1 MDTLRTDGDR
11 EINHHGRKIKVKS
24 PGEEKDELFNK
35 TTNIENGNGAPTYHD
50 MTQRNEQDLVKA
62 RKDFYDRAI
71 THRVDYLEYA
81 EFAGT

>member
-1 MDTLRTDGDR
+1 M
-11 EINHHGRKIKVKS
+11 K
-24 PGEEKDELFNK
+24 ELFNK
-35 TTNIENGNGAPTYHD
+35 AANLKNDNGVPTYYD
-50 MTQRNEQDLVKA
+50 MTQRNEQELVKA